1 MNCTNMKIV
10 TDSSADV
17 LTLEDIPFASAPLK
31 IITAQ
36 KEYVDDAALDVP
48 RMVDELS
55 SYSDKSST
63 SCPSVGDWLTA
74 FGDAES
80 VFCVT
85 VTSGLSGSYNS
96 AEAAKRQY
104 EELHPGRRVFVIDSL
119 SAGPELKLI
128 IEKLRELILGGK
140 SFEEICTAITE
151 YQKHTGL
158 IFVLES
164 LTNLANNGRVSRL
177 AASAANILG
186 IRIIGKASDK
196 GDLEQLHKCRG
207 EKKSLSTLV
216 QLLHT
221 LRFNGKKLRIG
232 HCFNEQAVAKI
243 KDMIRAD
250 FKNAEIESYALR
262 GLCSFYAERGG
273 ILIGFEKE

>member
-48 RMVDELS
+48 RMVNELS

-104 EELHPGRRVFVIDSL
+104 EEL
-119 SAGPELKLI
+119 
-128 IEKLRELILGGK
+128 
-140 SFEEICTAITE
+140 
-151 YQKHTGL
+151 
-158 IFVLES
+158 
-164 LTNLANNGRVSRL
+164 
-177 AASAANILG
+177 
-186 IRIIGKASDK
+186 
-196 GDLEQLHKCRG
+196 
-207 EKKSLSTLV
+207 
-216 QLLHT
+216 
-221 LRFNGKKLRIG
+221 RIG